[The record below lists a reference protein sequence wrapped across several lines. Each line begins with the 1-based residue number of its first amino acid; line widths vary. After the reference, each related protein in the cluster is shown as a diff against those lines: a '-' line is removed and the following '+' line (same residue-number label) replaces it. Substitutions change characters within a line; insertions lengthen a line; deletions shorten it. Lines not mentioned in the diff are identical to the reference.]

1 MPIQLNFALSLDD
14 YLAAQRL
21 YAKSNWWL
29 NLNHFFGRI
38 VLPVL
43 GVCIFV
49 LAFLISGKG
58 ISWVIFLGMAGLGIF
73 LALYPLYMRL
83 RLKQCYLR
91 TRTDNGSCTLE
102 LNEDVIRMQ
111 GSNAKS
117 EVDWTAVKST
127 VENDKVI
134 LIYLAPAKF
143 FVIPKRICDEQ
154 QLNEVRELCKRKLSE
169 KEKVIV

>member
-29 NLNHFFGRI
+29 HLNQFAGRI
-38 VLPVL
+38 VLPVM
-43 GVCIFV
+43 GACTFV

-58 ISWVIFLGMAGLGIF
+58 VPWVIFLGMVGLGIL
-73 LALYPLYMRL
+73 LALYPLYMRF
-83 RLKQCYLR
+83 RLKQCYRR
-91 TRTDNGSCTLE
+91 TRTDDGSCTLE
-102 LNEDVIRMQ
+102 LNENVIRMQ

-127 VENDKVI
+127 AENDKVI

-143 FVIPKRICDEQ
+143 YVIPKRACDEQ
-154 QLNEVRELCKRKLSE
+154 QLNEVRELCKHKLSGQQE
-169 KEKVIV
+169 VVA